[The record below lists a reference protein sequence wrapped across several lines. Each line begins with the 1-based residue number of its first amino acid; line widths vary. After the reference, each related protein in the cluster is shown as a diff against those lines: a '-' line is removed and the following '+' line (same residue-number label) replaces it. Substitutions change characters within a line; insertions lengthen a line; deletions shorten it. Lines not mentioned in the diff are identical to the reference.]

1 MKGREVNQHAGIVRK
16 SETLT
21 HPINTHIRETK
32 KVKIDK
38 RTHRMYLNIAKGTT
52 DPGVDCFDQQF
63 WFGRFGWAHF
73 VW

>member
-52 DPGVDCFDQQF
+52 DPGVDCFDQYF
-63 WFGRFGWAHF
+63 LFGTFG
-73 VW
+73 